1 MWTTQTEANVLILE
15 QWRFEDKLDVC
26 CGNNTSAVSQDFAN
40 FPRIF
45 FRIAMFLTCDQAV
58 VCKIAFLEVSN
69 LSFITWWI
77 SVSRGLPK
85 PSCLL
90 IPLAVFLSSFG
101 LFLFELFLYEK
112 KFLMIMLFLE
122 LWDVCRTSEFCLP
135 QLKNAY
141 LMNLMCGQEGFRTSS
156 THPFF
161 YFFDRWSFEQFLIF
175 VVFVYVLPKSFT
187 HAIINEMLQKQYFV
201 SQHSW
206 ISRPLDQF
214 SRFRSITSI

>member
-1 MWTTQTEANVLILE
+1 
-15 QWRFEDKLDVC
+15 
-26 CGNNTSAVSQDFAN
+26 
-40 FPRIF
+40 
-45 FRIAMFLTCDQAV
+45 MFLTCDQAV
-58 VCKIAFLEVSN
+58 VCKIAFLEMSN

-85 PSCLL
+85 SLCLL

-156 THPFF
+156 TRPFF
-161 YFFDRWSFEQFLIF
+161 YFFDRLSFEQFLIF
-175 VVFVYVLPKSFT
+175 VVFAYVLPKSFQ
-187 HAIINEMLQKQYFV
+187 NCR
-201 SQHSW
+201 SW
-206 ISRPLDQF
+206 NWPQSNNL
-214 SRFRSITSI
+214 